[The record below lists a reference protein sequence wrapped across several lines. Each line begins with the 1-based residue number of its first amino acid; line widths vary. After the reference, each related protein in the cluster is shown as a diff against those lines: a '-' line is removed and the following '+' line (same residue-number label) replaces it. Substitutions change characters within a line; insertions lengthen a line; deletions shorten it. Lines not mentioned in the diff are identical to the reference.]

1 MYNNYDE
8 NESEKYHSSDVL
20 LMLAGLA
27 FVLYSNQIAFVALLA
42 VLGIVKVF
50 VKNPSLVLSL
60 IIAGAVGMEL
70 QLGLNLI

>member
-27 FVLYSNQIAFVALLA
+27 FVLYSNHIAFVALLA

>member
-20 LMLAGLA
+20 LMLSGLA
-27 FVLYSNQIAFVALLA
+27 FVLYSNYIAFVALLA

-50 VKNPSLVLSL
+50 VKNPSLVISL